1 MLRSLRGQLA
11 EALAEVQGGA
21 ARLHLR
27 TKTAARLSGEEAVL
41 LEAAQERG
49 NLFASAIQAVVASA
63 QSCAHVSAGL
73 CCGQKFACLGLRP
86 LLLCSQMH
94 RSGAPNVGPAGL
106 LIWLELIPS
115 RTGKS
120 AQWHVSR

>member
-49 NLFASAIQAVVASA
+49 NLFSSAIQAVVASA
-63 QSCAHVSAGL
+63 QSCAHVSDCLRFEAEV
-73 CCGQKFACLGLRP
+73 CMPWATSPASVQPKAQKWRA
-86 LLLCSQMH
+86 
-94 RSGAPNVGPAGL
+94 
-106 LIWLELIPS
+106 
-115 RTGKS
+115 
-120 AQWHVSR
+120 

>member
-49 NLFASAIQAVVASA
+49 NLFSSAIQAVIASA
-63 QSCAHVSAGL
+63 QSCAHVSACLRCGPEACMPWAVFPASVQLTAQKL
-73 CCGQKFACLGLRP
+73 CA
-86 LLLCSQMH
+86 
-94 RSGAPNVGPAGL
+94 
-106 LIWLELIPS
+106 
-115 RTGKS
+115 
-120 AQWHVSR
+120 

>member
-49 NLFASAIQAVVASA
+49 NLFSSAIQAVVASA
-63 QSCAHVSAGL
+63 QSCAHVSD
-73 CCGQKFACLGLRP
+73 CLGLRA
-86 LLLCSQMH
+86 LLLCSQRH
-94 RSGAPNVGPAGL
+94 RSGAPDVGPAGL
-106 LIWLELIPS
+106 FTWLELIPS
-115 RTGKS
+115 DAGQR
-120 AQWHVSR
+120 AQ